1 MRKDVTEDRAV
12 VAEILNRAEMV
23 TLALVDEDGPY
34 SVPVN
39 AAYADGVLYFHSSRK
54 GRKAEALRL
63 AAALSESG
71 DRRGRVAFSAAVD
84 LEKKTGGL
92 ACQWGYTFRSVL
104 GSGMV
109 RFIEPRGDKVAAL
122 NSIMRKHAGRDDF
135 PYDEGILAK
144 TLVAAIDVDRATARL
159 KLT

>member
-54 GRKAEALRL
+54 GRKAEALRR
-63 AAALSESG
+63 AMAEG
-71 DRRGRVAFSAAVD
+71 TRVAFSAAVD